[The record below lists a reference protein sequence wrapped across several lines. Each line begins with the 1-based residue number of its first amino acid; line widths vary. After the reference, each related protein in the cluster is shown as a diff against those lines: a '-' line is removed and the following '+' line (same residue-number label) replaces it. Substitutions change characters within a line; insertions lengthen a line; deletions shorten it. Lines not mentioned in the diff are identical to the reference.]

1 MTARFVT
8 LSTFVENCTLT
19 EWRITLAEPDLGP
32 EEARAVAEVLRSRWL
47 TMGAVT
53 RTFEEK
59 FAAYCGVKHAVAVA
73 NGTAALHLAHWAL
86 GIGKDDQVICPSL
99 TFVATAN
106 AALYCKATP
115 VFADISGLDNC
126 NIAAEAIRQ
135 KITPRTRCITVMHYG
150 GYPCD
155 MDAIREIAEAHG
167 LVIIEDACHAVGAE
181 YKGRKCGAIGEI
193 GCFSFFSNKN
203 LVTGEGGMLVTNNA
217 SLAQKLR
224 LGRSHGMTTMSWDRH
239 QGHASSYDV
248 VDLGFNYRIDEIRAA
263 LGLVQLRKLDANN
276 RRRQELTR
284 RYQDK
289 LSQWPAVGLPFRSQS
304 VASAFHLFPV
314 LLPPELNRSYFMS
327 EMKRRGIQTS
337 VHYPP
342 VHCFQ
347 YYQKHFHYAMGSLPI
362 TEEVS
367 RREVTLPLH
376 PVMTL
381 EEVDRVCEA
390 VGEICSS
397 A

>member
-1 MTARFVT
+1 
-8 LSTFVENCTLT
+8 LT
-19 EWRITLAEPDLGP
+19 EWRVTLSEPDLGP
-32 EEARAVAEVLRSRWL
+32 EESEAVAAVLRSRWL
-47 TMGAVT
+47 TMGAAT
-53 RTFEEK
+53 QAFEQK
-59 FAAYCGVKHAVAVA
+59 FAEYCGARHAIAVA

-86 GIGKDDQVICPSL
+86 GIGPGDEVICPAL

-106 AALYCKATP
+106 AVLYCRATP
-115 VFADISGLDNC
+115 VFADISGLDNL
-126 NIAAEAIRQ
+126 NISPEEIRQ
-135 KITPRTRCITVMHYG
+135 KISPRTRCITVMHYG

-155 MDAIREIAEAHG
+155 MQAIREIAAERG
-167 LVIIEDACHAVGAE
+167 LAVIEDACHAIGAE
-181 YKGRKCGAIGEI
+181 HHGKKCGTWGDI

-217 SLAQKLR
+217 ELAQKLR

-263 LGLVQLRKLDANN
+263 LGQVQLGKLEANN
-276 RRRQELTR
+276 RRRRELTR
-284 RYQDK
+284 RYQNH
-289 LSQWPAVGLPFRSQS
+289 LRQISSLGLPF
-304 VASAFHLFPV
+304 VNEAAASAFHLFPI
-314 LLPPELNRSYFMS
+314 LLPPECDRSRFME

-342 VHCFQ
+342 VHRFH
-347 YYQKHFHYAMGSLPI
+347 YYQKHFQHAVGTLPL

-376 PVMTL
+376 PLMTL
-381 EEVDRVCEA
+381 EDVDFVCQA
-390 VGEICSS
+390 GNEIL
-397 A
+397 